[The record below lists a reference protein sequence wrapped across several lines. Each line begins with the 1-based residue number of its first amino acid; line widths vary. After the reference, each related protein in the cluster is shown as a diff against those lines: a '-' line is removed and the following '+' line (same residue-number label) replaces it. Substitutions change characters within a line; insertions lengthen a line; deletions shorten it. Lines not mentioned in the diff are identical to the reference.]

1 MSMKY
6 DIEYN
11 DFGQIIDEISGKPI
25 PDTPEERVRQRFL
38 KILQSDYGY
47 PKECILREVPIQS
60 GSKILANEADGSP
73 IRADIVVYNNKKDAL
88 TRDQGNI
95 LFVVE
100 CKQPNV
106 EEGYAQLVSYIFN
119 TSAIGGVWTNGEGIS
134 VYKKSKSGVGLEEL
148 LSLPRYRESWSEDDK
163 IPNKSSLPRPHNVRF
178 LLSTCHNKLYGRGM
192 ENEDFDL
199 AMDMVRILLAK
210 IQDETSPGENP
221 RFWITNSDFH
231 SIEGRARAAKVVQ
244 ELFREYANQYPDVF
258 DEFEKIQ
265 VGDDC
270 IAEAIGILKD
280 WSLAAK
286 FDDADD
292 WDLMGE
298 TYEQFTHINLKRMQG
313 QFFTNRLVVNMMV
326 KMLDPEVGE
335 NSLDPAGGS
344 GGFCTAIF
352 RHLRHKVIEN
362 TLPDSAQ
369 RQRQLE
375 TIKQSVYLVE
385 IAKRLVKIAKC
396 AMLMT
401 GDGQTGMTRGNSLG
415 AYDAF
420 DPWIQSRCAKGKSN
434 APSVIATNPP
444 FSGQKIES
452 MISDK
457 SVLKNFSFGHTC
469 KIGDDG
475 IYRFSMS
482 DDEILQR
489 QAPELLFLERCL
501 DWLKPG
507 GRIGIILPKGFLDNI
522 SYEQYRQWLLSNFI
536 LNGVVTLHKDT
547 FQPDTGVR
555 TCILFITKPIDLDE
569 IPDNYDIF
577 MAISQRIGQD
587 SKGNSV
593 YILDGNGKSTGVL
606 NHDLDDIADAYCKF
620 KEGSPIKDSEYIFT
634 FSKNG
639 IKDHYNINPQ
649 HYSPKLNAALNRVLA
664 FDNLDNWATTT
675 VGQLESDIKIYMG
688 PRWNSSNIK
697 VDNPSDTS
705 RLVPYLT
712 ANGALEM
719 RRFTIKWI
727 DPSKANRQQK
737 SYMEMLKVEE
747 GDILI
752 TRSGTIGKMTYATKR
767 LAREFLISDD
777 LVRIRVRD
785 ANLRAY
791 LVAYFSSSTAL
802 SLMLLDEYGSVQQ
815 HLQPRHIQEMI
826 VPVPDNWSQAQDMI
840 DAGNN
845 FIQAMESMSI
855 ADSMI
860 RERGFDNLCNSIVPE

>member
-1 MSMKY
+1 MTY
-6 DIEYN
+6 EIEYN
-11 DFGQIIDEISGKPI
+11 DAGQIIDEISGRAI

-47 PKECILREVPIQS
+47 PKDCILREIPVQS
-60 GSKILANEADGSP
+60 GSKILNNETDGSP
-73 IRADIVVYNNKKDAL
+73 IRADIVVYNNKKAAL
-88 TRDQGNI
+88 EKDQGNI

-106 EEGYAQLVSYIFN
+106 AEGYAQLVSYIFN

-134 VYKKSKSGVGLEEL
+134 VYKKSQTGVGLEEL

-163 IPNKSSLPRPHNVRF
+163 IPNKSSLSRPHNVRF

-231 SIEGRARAAKVVQ
+231 SAEGRARAAKVVQ

-258 DEFEKIQ
+258 DEYEKIQ

-326 KMLDPEVGE
+326 RMLNPEVGE

-352 RHLRHKVIEN
+352 RYLRHKVIST

-420 DPWIQSRCAKGKSN
+420 DPWIQSRCSKGKSN

-457 SVLKNFSFGHTC
+457 AILKNFAFGHTC
-469 KIGDDG
+469 KMDGNG
-475 IYRFSMS
+475 IYQFNLS

-507 GRIGIILPKGFLDNI
+507 GRIGIVLPKGFLDNI
-522 SYEQYRQWLLSNFI
+522 SYEQYRQWLLSNYI

-555 TCILFITKPIDLDE
+555 TCILFITKPKQGE
-569 IPDNYDIF
+569 VIPDDYSIF

-593 YILDGNGKSTGVL
+593 YVLDGNGKSTGIL
-606 NHDLDDIADAYCKF
+606 NHDLDDIADAYETF
-620 KEGSPIKDSEYIFT
+620 RAGSPLKDSEYIFT
-634 FSKNG
+634 FSRSS

-649 HYSPKLNAALNRVLA
+649 HYSPKLNAALNNVLA

-688 PRWNSSNIK
+688 PRWNSSSIK
-697 VDNPSDTS
+697 IDNPSDTS
-705 RLVPYLT
+705 KLVPYLT

-719 RRFTIKWI
+719 RRFSIKWI
-727 DPSKANRQQK
+727 DPSKANKAQK
-737 SYMEMLKVEE
+737 NCMDMLRVEE

-752 TRSGTIGKMTYATKR
+752 TRSGTIGKMTYATKQ
-767 LAREFLISDD
+767 LAEKFLISDD
-777 LVRIRVRD
+777 LVRVRVKD
-785 ANLRAY
+785 KNLRAY
-791 LVAYFSSSTAL
+791 LVAYFSSATAL

-826 VPVPDNWSQAQDMI
+826 VPVPDNWSLAQDMI

-845 FIQAMESMSI
+845 FIKALESMSI
-855 ADSMI
+855 ADYQI
-860 RERGFDNLCNSIVPE
+860 REKGFDSLCKTIANI